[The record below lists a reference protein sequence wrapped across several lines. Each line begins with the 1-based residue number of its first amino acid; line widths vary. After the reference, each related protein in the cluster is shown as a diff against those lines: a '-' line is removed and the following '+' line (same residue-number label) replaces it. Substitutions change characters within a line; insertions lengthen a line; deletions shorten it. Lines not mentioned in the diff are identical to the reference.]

1 MDGRLG
7 NSHRWPRH
15 RLVPPNAGRSSA
27 EAGLAL
33 VEVVIAVGLLVT
45 LAAGVM
51 QLFVMSASA
60 LVRARHRTSAL
71 ILAVEKLEQIRAVAL
86 AEGVADLVGRAGS
99 HTEYLDAEGGTVDA
113 RLGGVPPGGRYERVW
128 LVDRP
133 VGANGV
139 VRIQVQV
146 APTRPLGSTVL
157 GVAAPPDGARLTTLL
172 WTP

>member
-1 MDGRLG
+1 
-7 NSHRWPRH
+7 
-15 RLVPPNAGRSSA
+15 
-27 EAGLAL
+27 
-33 VEVVIAVGLLVT
+33 
-45 LAAGVM
+45 
-51 QLFVMSASA
+51 MSASA

>member
-1 MDGRLG
+1 MTRGWG
-7 NSHRWPRH
+7 EFPR
-15 RLVPPNAGRSSA
+15 
-27 EAGLAL
+27 
-33 VEVVIAVGLLVT
+33 
-45 LAAGVM
+45 
-51 QLFVMSASA
+51 
-60 LVRARHRTSAL
+60 
-71 ILAVEKLEQIRAVAL
+71 
-86 AEGVADLVGRAGS
+86 
-99 HTEYLDAEGGTVDA
+99 
-113 RLGGVPPGGRYERVW
+113 GGRYERVW